1 MFSLVL
7 TTAPMAHTSHESYIA
22 AAAPEVRSKLEAIQE
37 LVEALI
43 PTATRC
49 IGYNMPAYR
58 DRLIFLYFAAFK
70 NHIGV
75 YPPVT
80 QDEQLIQELEPYRG
94 KKGNLSFPL
103 AQPLPLDL
111 IGKVAVALYREY
123 TCK

>member
-1 MFSLVL
+1 
-7 TTAPMAHTSHESYIA
+7 MAHTSHESYIA

-80 QDEQLIQELEPYRG
+80 QDEQLIQELAPFRG
-94 KKGNLSFPL
+94 KKGNLAFPL
-103 AQPLPLDL
+103 AQSLPLDL
-111 IGKVAVALYREY
+111 IGKVAVALHREY
-123 TCK
+123 TGK